1 MTDLSPTRRAED
13 ADALRPV
20 LAAAREAFAR
30 FGVHRTRMEDIA
42 AGADMP
48 RQYLYRHVSSKD
60 ELIELALLER
70 CREFS
75 DAIAAH
81 AASATGPLEDQF
93 VDVLV
98 ESVIVGREDSEFAYL
113 AEALPRARLNLL
125 LTGSGSPM
133 HGYVKRCLDPILGR
147 ARDAGRL
154 RTDVSEDD
162 MVDWI
167 QGVMTWLTP
176 REDLAADDMR
186 RTLRSFALPSLLM

>member
-1 MTDLSPTRRAED
+1 MVDLSATRRNED
-13 ADALRPV
+13 DEALRPL

-42 AGADMP
+42 TGADMP
-48 RQYLYRHVSSKD
+48 RQYLYKHVSSKD

-75 DAIAAH
+75 DTITAH
-81 AASATGPLEDQF
+81 AQAATGPLEDQL
-93 VDVLV
+93 VAVLV
-98 ESVIVGREDSEFAYL
+98 ESVLTGREDSEFAYL

-133 HGYVKRCLDPILGR
+133 HAYVKRCLDPTLRR
-147 ARDAGRL
+147 AHDAGRL
-154 RTDVSEDD
+154 RDDVSEDD

-176 REDLAADDMR
+176 RDDLAVDDMR
-186 RTLRSFALPSLLM
+186 RLLRDFALPSILR